1 MASARGDSKP
11 CTHTECSGTMQFGR
25 QQMVHVPPVEG
36 ERGWVCSANAGHFT
50 LDSERSRAQTVA
62 GRATQGRWEDDGGST
77 NGKSPIESG
86 ASPAAPG
93 A

>member
-36 ERGWVCSANAGHFT
+36 ERGWVCSANPGHFK
-50 LDSERSRAQTVA
+50 LDSECSKAQAVA
-62 GRATQGRWEDDGGST
+62 ARATRGRWEDDGGST
-77 NGKSPIESG
+77 AVKPASEPG
-86 ASPAAPG
+86 ASLAAPG